1 LCSDAGIKG
10 IGLIPAHTPQMT
22 ALESSLIGAGC
33 PIVKAA
39 GMATTPIIY
48 SQALMLLGGAVVAA
62 PIFKRLRLGTIL
74 GYLCA
79 GVLIGP
85 VAQSITDGEQIL
97 HVSELGVVFL
107 LFIIGLE
114 LKPSRLWQMRRD
126 IFGLGTA
133 QVVLTGIVLSSMI
146 YALGL
151 LGQGGSIIAGFGLA
165 LSSTAFAMQILDEG
179 NDRNTRYGQRSFSIL
194 LLQDLAIVP
203 LLALIPLMA
212 AQAPEDTTPPL
223 EDFAIATTAI
233 VVLFAAGRYLVNP
246 LFQIIGRTG
255 ARDVMIAAALLVV
268 MGAATMM
275 QLAGLSMAMGAF
287 LAGVLLAESSYR
299 HELEADIE
307 PFRGILQALFFMAV
321 GLSLELG
328 VIVERYQLIIIA
340 VPLLMALKSLVL
352 YWLCRLTGSHH
363 NDAVR
368 ISLLLPQGGEFGFV
382 LFTAA
387 ATAGVFSDGD
397 ASLLVAIV
405 TLSMALTPLASMLAA
420 KLMHEQDEMDEEIEE
435 DFDGA
440 NADVLMIGFSR
451 FGQIAAQILL
461 AGGRDVTIIDHSAAR
476 VRQAATFGF
485 RIYFGDGN
493 RLDVLRAAGIERA
506 KIVAVCTQKKE
517 TTDHIIDLV
526 QSEYPN
532 ARIYARSYDRLHTLE
547 LRAKGVDYELRE
559 TFESGL
565 LFGRKTL
572 EALGVGDDEAIAI
585 MDDIRKRDEAR
596 LVLQE
601 AEGITAGRDM
611 LHSRP
616 VRPEPL
622 VKPKREVDHSQETG
636 ERILPGLP
644 ADERE
649 SA

>member
-1 LCSDAGIKG
+1 M
-10 IGLIPAHTPQMT
+10 Q
-22 ALESSLIGAGC
+22 
-33 PIVKAA
+33 
-39 GMATTPIIY
+39 TTSFLY
-48 SQALMLLGGAVVAA
+48 TQALMLLGGAVLAA
-62 PIFKRLRLGTIL
+62 PIFKRLGLGTIL
-74 GYLCA
+74 GYLAA
-79 GVLIGP
+79 GILIGP
-85 VAQSITDGEQIL
+85 VAQRITEGEEIL

-107 LFIIGLE
+107 LFVIGLE

-126 IFGLGTA
+126 IFGLGAA
-133 QVVLTGIVLSSMI
+133 QVVLTGLALSFLI
-146 YALGL
+146 AFAGL
-151 LGQGGSIIAGFGLA
+151 LEWRGSIIAGFGLA
-165 LSSTAFAMQILDEG
+165 LSSTAFAMQILEES
-179 NDRNTRYGQRSFSIL
+179 NDTNTRYGQRAFSIL

-212 AQAPEDTTPPL
+212 AQAPEDATTPFQ
-223 EDFAIATTAI
+223 DFAIAVSA
-233 VVLFAAGRYLVNP
+233 VAVLFFAGRYLLNP
-246 LFQIIGRTG
+246 LFQVIARTG

-268 MGAATMM
+268 MGAATLM

-321 GLSLELG
+321 GLSLELD
-328 VIVERYQLIIIA
+328 VIVENYLLIIVA
-340 VPLLMALKSLVL
+340 VPLLMLVKSLVL
-352 YWLCRLTGSHH
+352 YWLCRITGSRH
-363 NDAVR
+363 NDALR
-368 ISLLLPQGGEFGFV
+368 IGLLLPQGGEFGFV

-387 ATAGVFSDGD
+387 AAASVFSQGTS
-397 ASLLVAIV
+397 SLLVAIV
-405 TLSMALTPLASMLAA
+405 TLSMALTPVAAMLS
-420 KLMHEQDEMDEEIEE
+420 KRLMHEQEEMADEIEE
-435 DFDGA
+435 DFEGA
-440 NADVLMIGFSR
+440 GADVLMIGFSR

-485 RIYFGDGN
+485 RIYFGDGT

-506 KIVAVCTQKKE
+506 KLVAVCTQKKE
-517 TTDHIIDLV
+517 TTDRIISLV
-526 QSEYPN
+526 QAEYPN
-532 ARIYARSYDRLHTLE
+532 ARIFARSYDRLHTLE
-547 LRAKGVDYELRE
+547 LRALGVDYELRE

-572 EALGVGDDEAIAI
+572 EALGVGNEDAIAI
-585 MDDIRKRDEAR
+585 MDDIRRRDEAR

-622 VKPKREVDHSQETG
+622 VKPKREVNHSADIE
-636 ERILPGLP
+636 ERILPTLP
-644 ADERE
+644 AEDRQQKDETL
-649 SA
+649 AQTD

>member
-1 LCSDAGIKG
+1 
-10 IGLIPAHTPQMT
+10 MN
-22 ALESSLIGAGC
+22 ALESSLAGPGAT
-33 PIVKAA
+33 VKAA
-39 GMATTPIIY
+39 RMATTPILY
-48 SQALMLLGGAVVAA
+48 SQALMLLGGAVIAA
-62 PIFKRLRLGTIL
+62 PIFKRLGLGTIL
-74 GYLCA
+74 GYLAA
-79 GVLIGP
+79 GILIGP
-85 VAQSITDGEQIL
+85 VAQSITQGEQIL

-133 QVVLTGIVLSSMI
+133 QVVVTGAVLSAII
-146 YALGL
+146 YLFGL
-151 LGQGGSIIAGFGLA
+151 LGQGGSIIAGFGLS

-179 NDRNTRYGQRSFSIL
+179 NDRNTRYGQRAFSIL

-203 LLALIPLMA
+203 LLALIPLLA
-212 AQAPEDTTPPL
+212 TQAPEDTTPPL

-246 LFQIIGRTG
+246 LFQIIARTG
-255 ARDVMIAAALLVV
+255 AREVMIAAALLVV

-328 VIVERYQLIIIA
+328 VIAERYQLIIVA

-352 YWLCRLTGSHH
+352 YWLCRATGSHH

-368 ISLLLPQGGEFGFV
+368 IGLLLPQGGEFGFV

-387 ATAGVFSDGD
+387 AAAGVFSQGD

-405 TLSMALTPLASMLAA
+405 TLSMALTPLASMLAS
-420 KLMHEQDEMDEEIEE
+420 KLMHEQDEVNEELEE
-435 DFDGA
+435 DFEGA
-440 NADVLMIGFSR
+440 DADVLMIGFSR

-461 AGGRDVTIIDHSAAR
+461 AGGRNVTIIDHSAAR

-506 KIVAVCTQKKE
+506 KIVAICTQKKE
-517 TTDHIIDLV
+517 TTDHLIDLV

-532 ARIYARSYDRLHTLE
+532 ARIFARSYDRLHTLE

-572 EALGVGDDEAIAI
+572 EALGIGDDEAIAI

-596 LVLQE
+596 LVLQA
-601 AEGITAGRDM
+601 AEGIAAGRDM
-611 LHSRP
+611 LHSQP
-616 VRPEPL
+616 VKPEPL

-636 ERILPGLP
+636 ERILQGLP
-644 ADERE
+644 LDQRE